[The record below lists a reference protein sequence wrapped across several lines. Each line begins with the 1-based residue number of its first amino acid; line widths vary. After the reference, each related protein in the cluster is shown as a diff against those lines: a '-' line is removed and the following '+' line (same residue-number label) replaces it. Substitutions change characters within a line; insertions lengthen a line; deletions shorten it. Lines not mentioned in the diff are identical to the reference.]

1 MMRKGWGKLEQPM
14 LDGEGNIHFETKD
27 DCERY
32 VKMWI
37 NMRKA
42 LDEAA
47 IVAITDAQGTITYAN
62 DKFVEISKYSREVLI
77 GSNHRILNSGY
88 HPHSFFKDLWYT
100 IRSGRVW
107 KGVIR
112 NRAKDGSYYWVNT
125 TIVPFMNE
133 SGIPEH
139 YIAIRTDITKKIEAE
154 KALHKALEN
163 D

>member
-32 VKMWI
+32 VKKWI

-62 DKFVEISKYSREVLI
+62 DKFVEISKYSREELI

-88 HPHSFFKDLWYT
+88 HPHSFLKIYGIQSVLGVFGKASLEIVLKTDRIIGS
-100 IRSGRVW
+100 IRRS
-107 KGVIR
+107 
-112 NRAKDGSYYWVNT
+112 
-125 TIVPFMNE
+125 F
-133 SGIPEH
+133 
-139 YIAIRTDITKKIEAE
+139 
-154 KALHKALEN
+154 LL
-163 D
+163 